1 MSESIKRNDVIE
13 ESEIGNVKSL
23 RLFFQNN
30 KLPIMGMPQLN
41 NSNSSLNHCDSNQ
54 NGHKIPRPPASSM
67 SCSTVNVEGY
77 IKVLPN
83 EDEQSGH
90 NEIPV
95 PKPRKS
101 IKKTEQTNQIMD
113 SKSDGDSSHCSSH
126 NPVEF
131 VSKKLQTI
139 HLSNDAVTSNSTSN
153 STSNKKTKK
162 HKSLSVIKNKIIKL
176 AKNSENKSKNKSKS
190 NDSIEYI
197 PRKPLRSPPPRPQ
210 LVFKPLPELPDS
222 DDDYGDIINLDDNHE
237 EIEEEPEEIEEEIEE
252 EIYNDDI
259 EEEHEE
265 GIYDRLEN
273 DVESDETD
281 YYEGVK
287 DSHSHSKEFE
297 DEYYQDASEI
307 NGNEA
312 IYEVLPF
319 EYEQNYGSLESCL
332 NSIKDDS
339 NGNYNKFDKKRK
351 SQNTKLMKKFQLTGQ
366 EVPIN
371 SGVVKDDF
379 RGGRNELSVKKGETV
394 LIIRMEGNPPGKW
407 IAKNEKGKI
416 GYIEL
421 SNITFD
427 PESVKSSFKHL
438 LPFNNVK

>member
-1 MSESIKRNDVIE
+1 MGESVKRNDVIE

-23 RLFFQNN
+23 KLFFQNN

-67 SCSTVNVEGY
+67 SCSAVNVEGY

-83 EDEQSGH
+83 DNEQSGH

-113 SKSDGDSSHCSSH
+113 SKSDDDSSHCSSR

-131 VSKKLQTI
+131 VSEKLQAI
-139 HLSNDAVTSNSTSN
+139 DLSNDAVISNIP
-153 STSNKKTKK
+153 SNKKTKK

-190 NDSIEYI
+190 NNSIEYI
-197 PRKPLRSPPPRPQ
+197 PRKPTRSPPARPK

-222 DDDYGDIINLDDNHE
+222 DDDYGDIINLEDEHE
-237 EIEEEPEEIEEEIEE
+237 EIEEEPEEIEE

-273 DVESDETD
+273 DVESDEAD

-287 DSHSHSKEFE
+287 DSHGHSKEFE

-319 EYEQNYGSLESCL
+319 EYEQDYGNVEGCL
-332 NSIKDDS
+332 NSMKDVSDE
-339 NGNYNKFDKKRK
+339 NYNKFDKKRK
-351 SQNTKLMKKFQLTGQ
+351 LQSIKLMKKFQLTGQ
-366 EVPIN
+366 EIPIN
-371 SGVVKDDF
+371 AGVVKDDF
-379 RGGRNELSVKKGETV
+379 KGGRNELSVKKGETI

-427 PESVKSSFKHL
+427 PESVKSSFKNL